1 MKKSLLA
8 FISGLGVSLLAAY
21 ASRGISRQRREQG
34 LHLLDLNRCSIRELR
49 GLGLED
55 ETVERIV
62 ESRPYRSKLELV
74 SRVMLPNDVYATVKN
89 RVNVTNTN
97 EPTKF
102 AL

>member
-21 ASRGISRQRREQG
+21 ASRGIRRQRREQD
-34 LHLLDLNRCSIRELR
+34 LHLLDLNRCSTRELR

-97 EPTKF
+97 EPIKF

>member
-1 MKKSLLA
+1 MKKSLAA
-8 FISGLGVSLLAAY
+8 FISGLVVSLLAAY
-21 ASRGISRQRREQG
+21 ASRGIRRQRREQG
-34 LHLLDLNRCSIRELR
+34 LYLLDLNRCSTVELR

-55 ETVERIV
+55 DTIERIV

-74 SRVMLPNDVYATVKN
+74 SRLMLPNDVYAVVKN

-97 EPTKF
+97 EPTKI